1 MTTHERVPESLLDL
15 VESPLVVDDTLLTG
29 SDPLDCQLSIRW
41 RKETSASGCIGNE
54 DEKQDSSSRSRTT
67 QDDVYKSPSC
77 YGELAFG
84 IGGIES
90 VCETGSENGS
100 KRIGRHPDT

>member
-29 SDPLDCQLSIRW
+29 SDSLDCQLSIRW